1 MLKPIWP
8 RVAVLRRANFIRV
21 KKDDDKEFVALLF
34 CDIGNIHVMRESLSE
49 VVYALAKNKPDKWWA
64 DLDKSGW
71 LSHVRL
77 VLLASARVAER
88 IESSTASILIH
99 CSDGWDRTA
108 QVSALS
114 QIMLDGHFRTIEG
127 ICTLIDKEW
136 IHFGH
141 KFNDRIGVANK
152 NSKDEE
158 RSPVFIQF
166 LDCLHQLTVQFPAA
180 FEFDDALLES
190 VFTNIF

>member
-1 MLKPIWP
+1 
-8 RVAVLRRANFIRV
+8 
-21 KKDDDKEFVALLF
+21 
-34 CDIGNIHVMRESLSE
+34 MRESVSE

-114 QIMLDGHFRTIEG
+114 QIMLDGHFRTIEA

-190 VFTNIF
+190 VFTNIFYFF